1 MAHGLIRKIECT
13 NRQLKNDLNL
23 RPIYHQKDES
33 SDVHLFFGL
42 LAYWGVNTI
51 RYGLKQSNIKCYWT
65 EITRRMSTQKLVT
78 TNATNALEE
87 AIVFRQCTRPSKSA
101 RELYDALKFNHAPFK
116 KIQICRT
123 QS

>member
-1 MAHGLIRKIECT
+1 MISICVPYTIRKI
-13 NRQLKNDLNL
+13 KVVMH
-23 RPIYHQKDES
+23 IYS
-33 SDVHLFFGL
+33 
-42 LAYWGVNTI
+42 LAYWVVNAI

-78 TNATNALEE
+78 TNATNVLGE
-87 AIVFRQCTRPSKSA
+87 AIVFRQCSCPSKSA
-101 RELYDALKFNHAPFK
+101 KEIYDALKFKHAPFK